1 MNRLIRNMVVSVGK
15 HNKNSVLQYIRYSF
29 LVLTPVL
36 LTGACAQ
43 TVQHF
48 PISAVRIFIENALN
62 GRLYDVLEAI
72 YQATFG
78 FAAVYLVFVLSFFI
92 AASHMRYLEERIC
105 AAVSSTAC
113 YFAFLGP
120 EVLSGEHSLLSYTS
134 MANVFPALLIA
145 LLFTRLFLF
154 TYGFTRRRVKNHSS
168 AFMRSMMTVRPI
180 AVCVLAAAIAEELIN
195 IIPDICNFNDLILR
209 FLSRPFEK
217 LGATYLGGLLVVVME
232 SVLCMF
238 GIHGGNVF
246 DNLLTSETGAFAFS
260 HGQIA
265 TKQFLDTYALLGGCG
280 TAVCLLIA
288 AFLFAGNPNKRKIC
302 RMAAWPML
310 FNINEILIF
319 GYPVVL
325 NPVYLVPFILVP
337 AAAYSVAYLATLF
350 GIVPQI
356 TNAAVQWTT
365 PVLISG
371 YQATGSILGSILQLV
386 IIAMGVAIYAPF
398 VRLEDRIAAE
408 NEDRL
413 LRELTDLFRDY
424 EQRSERF
431 TLEGANPAVSA
442 FAANLTEALT
452 AAVAAGNIPLNYQP
466 QIRSERIVAAE
477 ALLRFR
483 YNGKSVYPP
492 LVVALARRE
501 NLFDPLTRVIVR
513 RALSDLQSIQR
524 TNPEFKLAV
533 NIPIDL
539 LLDVTFRTW
548 LLDMVGRSDI
558 TPYSFG
564 VELTEDAKMS
574 DSDAVSTV
582 FAEMKALGI
591 VVLMDDF
598 SMGHTSITL
607 LQKNYFDYIKI
618 DGSLIRDL
626 KNERSR
632 SIVESVI
639 RLGHEL
645 GFAVISECVETKEQ
659 HDMLLSMG
667 CFEYQ
672 GYLYYRDMPLP
683 ELEALLS
690 SVKE

>member
-15 HNKNSVLQYIRYSF
+15 HNENSVLQYIRYSF
-29 LVLTPVL
+29 LVLTPVF

-48 PISAVRIFIENALN
+48 PIAAVRIFIENALN

-92 AASHMRYLEERIC
+92 AASHMRYLEGRIC

-120 EVLSGEHSLLSYTS
+120 EVLSGKHSILSYTS

-154 TYGFTRRRVKNHSS
+154 TYGFTRRRVGNHPS

-209 FLSRPFEK
+209 LLSRPFEK

-288 AFLFAGNPNKRKIC
+288 AFLFAGNPNKRKVC

-337 AAAYSVAYLATLF
+337 AAA
-350 GIVPQI
+350 
-356 TNAAVQWTT
+356 
-365 PVLISG
+365 
-371 YQATGSILGSILQLV
+371 
-386 IIAMGVAIYAPF
+386 
-398 VRLEDRIAAE
+398 
-408 NEDRL
+408 
-413 LRELTDLFRDY
+413 
-424 EQRSERF
+424 
-431 TLEGANPAVSA
+431 
-442 FAANLTEALT
+442 
-452 AAVAAGNIPLNYQP
+452 
-466 QIRSERIVAAE
+466 
-477 ALLRFR
+477 
-483 YNGKSVYPP
+483 
-492 LVVALARRE
+492 
-501 NLFDPLTRVIVR
+501 
-513 RALSDLQSIQR
+513 
-524 TNPEFKLAV
+524 
-533 NIPIDL
+533 
-539 LLDVTFRTW
+539 
-548 LLDMVGRSDI
+548 
-558 TPYSFG
+558 
-564 VELTEDAKMS
+564 
-574 DSDAVSTV
+574 
-582 FAEMKALGI
+582 
-591 VVLMDDF
+591 
-598 SMGHTSITL
+598 
-607 LQKNYFDYIKI
+607 
-618 DGSLIRDL
+618 
-626 KNERSR
+626 
-632 SIVESVI
+632 
-639 RLGHEL
+639 
-645 GFAVISECVETKEQ
+645 
-659 HDMLLSMG
+659 
-667 CFEYQ
+667 
-672 GYLYYRDMPLP
+672 
-683 ELEALLS
+683 
-690 SVKE
+690 